1 MYFFREVSVMDIFE
15 RKQKILE
22 ILNRDGKVRVNEL
35 SALFEISDVT
45 IRMDLADLEAKGLLS
60 RVHGGAVSS
69 YKTYYNMDMQQ
80 RLTAN
85 QDQKQAIA
93 KHIVEMIDENDT
105 IMLNAGTTTLTVF
118 RMIPQKINLSIVTN
132 SVAIALEAGA
142 NPNFNVVLLGGV
154 INAKHQFVYGDD
166 AIAQLEKYHAD
177 KLILSVDGVT
187 LDNGLTTFY
196 SQEVE
201 LDRMM
206 LSRSATKI
214 IAADSTKL
222 GRTAFARIAD
232 IGAADYIVT
241 NNDASAVDEIQELRQ
256 NVQNFITI

>member
-1 MYFFREVSVMDIFE
+1 MDIFE

-35 SALFEISDVT
+35 SSLFDISDVT

-85 QDQKQAIA
+85 QSQKQAIA
-93 KHIVEMIDENDT
+93 AKIVDMIDDNDT
-105 IMLNAGTTTLTVF
+105 IMMNAGTTTLTFF
-118 RMIPQKINLSIVTN
+118 RLLPPKMNLCIVTN
-132 SVAIALEAGA
+132 SIAIALEAGP
-142 NPNFNVVLLGGV
+142 NPNFNVVLLGGF
-154 INAKHQFVYGDD
+154 INAKHQFTYGDD
-166 AIAQLEKYHAD
+166 AIIQLEKYHAD
-177 KLILSVDGVT
+177 KLILSVDGIT
-187 LDNGLTTFY
+187 QDNGLTTFY

-201 LDRMM
+201 LARMM
-206 LSRSATKI
+206 LSRAATKI

-222 GRTAFARIAD
+222 GRTAFAKIAD
-232 IGAADYIVT
+232 LEAADYIIT
-241 NNDASAVDEIQELRQ
+241 NRQPSALEDAEDLKHS
-256 NVQNFITI
+256 VQNFIMV

>member
-1 MYFFREVSVMDIFE
+1 MDIFE

-35 SALFEISDVT
+35 SALFQISDVT
-45 IRMDLADLEAKGLLS
+45 IRMDLADLEAKGMLS

-69 YKTYYNMDMQQ
+69 YKTYYNMNMQQ
-80 RLTAN
+80 RLSAN
-85 QDQKQAIA
+85 QEQKEAIA

-118 RMIPQKINLSIVTN
+118 RMIPPKINLSIVTN

-154 INAKHQFVYGDD
+154 VNSKHQFVYGDD

-177 KLILSVDGVT
+177 KLILSVDGIT
-187 LDNGLTTFY
+187 PANGLTTFY
-196 SQEVE
+196 NQEVE
-201 LDRMM
+201 LDRVM
-206 LSRSATKI
+206 LTRSATKI

-232 IGAADYIVT
+232 IGAADYIIT
-241 NNDASAVDEIQELRQ
+241 NSDSTAVDELDELKQ
-256 NVQNFITI
+256 SVQHLITV

>member
-1 MYFFREVSVMDIFE
+1 MDIFE

-35 SALFEISDVT
+35 SALFDISDVT

-85 QDQKQAIA
+85 QAHKQAIA
-93 KHIVEMIDENDT
+93 ARIVEMIDDNDT
-105 IMLNAGTTTLTVF
+105 IMLNAGTTTLTFF
-118 RMIPQKINLSIVTN
+118 RLLPPKINLCIVTN
-132 SVAIALEAGA
+132 SIAIALEAGH
-142 NPNFNVVLLGGV
+142 NPNFNVVLLGGF
-154 INAKHQFVYGDD
+154 INAKHQFTYGDD
-166 AIAQLEKYHAD
+166 AILQLEKYHAD
-177 KLILSVDGVT
+177 KLILSVDGIT
-187 LDNGLTTFY
+187 PDNGLTTFY
-196 SQEVE
+196 NQEVE
-201 LDRMM
+201 LARVM

-222 GRTAFARIAD
+222 GRTAFAKIANLE
-232 IGAADYIVT
+232 AADYIIT
-241 NNDASAVDEIQELRQ
+241 NQHPAALEDAEEYRHS
-256 NVQNFITI
+256 VQNFIMV